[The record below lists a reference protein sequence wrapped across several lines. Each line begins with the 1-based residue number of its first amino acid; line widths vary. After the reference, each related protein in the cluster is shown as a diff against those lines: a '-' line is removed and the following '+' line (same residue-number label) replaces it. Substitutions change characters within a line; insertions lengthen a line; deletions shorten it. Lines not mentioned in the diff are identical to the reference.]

1 MLWAKLSAMS
11 CSLWLGRLLG
21 LQPRGRN
28 GKGQLPLQSGPTSE
42 LASFPEPQVLGAAPW
57 SVAHNAVD
65 CLML

>member
-28 GKGQLPLQSGPTSE
+28 GKGQLPLQSGPPVSLHHFRSRRSWGLPRGLWLTM
-42 LASFPEPQVLGAAPW
+42 PW
-57 SVAHNAVD
+57 TA
-65 CLML
+65 